1 MVLCLI
7 PTLPPRR
14 PVERFSVN
22 NIGITVAALRR
33 IGLRRFVIIDWVC
46 EASRSSRASNVSV
59 RRPVGAALKCR
70 LTARLLS
77 STK

>member
-1 MVLCLI
+1 
-7 PTLPPRR
+7 LPPRR

-46 EASRSSRASNVSV
+46 EASI
-59 RRPVGAALKCR
+59 
-70 LTARLLS
+70 
-77 STK
+77 